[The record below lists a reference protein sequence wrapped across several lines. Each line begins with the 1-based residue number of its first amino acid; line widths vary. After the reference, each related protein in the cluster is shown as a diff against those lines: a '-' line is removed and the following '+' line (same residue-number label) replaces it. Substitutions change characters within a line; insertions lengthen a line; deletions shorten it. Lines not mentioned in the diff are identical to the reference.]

1 MKQPYRYLLIL
12 GSMLSIVSIPTGLF
26 ACSEDAA
33 MGATDYSVFGGQYD
47 YAKNDVQPP
56 RLNLE
61 RFQEGAYLFGGKT
74 ELPEVVISDSL
85 MVKQQKMLKR
95 LKKRLPTFISTF
107 LDVRQ
112 FEGRMEPRQ
121 FQALRYYLEA
131 RYINS
136 ELYGIG
142 R

>member
-12 GSMLSIVSIPTGLF
+12 GSMLSIASIPTGLF
-26 ACSEDAA
+26 ACAEDPA
-33 MGATDYSVFGGQYD
+33 MGANDYSEFGQSFD
-47 YAKNDVQPP
+47 YAMEPVRPP
-56 RLNLE
+56 RLNLD

-74 ELPEVVISDSL
+74 ELPEAVISDSL
-85 MVKQQKMLKR
+85 MAKQQKMLKR
-95 LKKRLPTFISTF
+95 LKKRLPTFVTTF
-107 LDVRQ
+107 LDIRQ

-131 RYINS
+131 RYVNS